1 MSLKLAV
8 KYPRRPAAEGVEV
21 WMATISLS
29 SVPKTL
35 YQGPH
40 YLEQN
45 GSKDS
50 FNKSFVSNSSEP

>member
-1 MSLKLAV
+1 MSLKLVV
-8 KYPRRPAAEGVEV
+8 KYPKGPAAEGVEV
-21 WMATISLS
+21 WMATVSLS

-35 YQGPH
+35 SQVPH

-50 FNKSFVSNSSEP
+50 FNKSFLSNS